1 MRNDDKASLFDS
13 DVPLVLRRRESYGLD
28 YANILSTEI
37 ELYGN
42 TGLIDCKNPKI
53 VFTIKDYPEKFLR
66 YEIIKDMGGGGNG
79 LFNKNALEKINKL
92 CPNDIQ
98 AFNVTIINDPKLKK
112 SFENNDYYLFNVVH
126 RIDALDEEK
135 SEIEN
140 IDIGG
145 GKYYPR
151 ITKYVYKNDFWA
163 KHLIVKDQTYGTTL
177 WHPRLA
183 REFKTAK
190 GIKFITAEG
199 GIDAE

>member
-13 DVPLVLRRRESYGLD
+13 DTPLQLWSRESYGLNW
-28 YANILSTEI
+28 ANILSTEI

-42 TGLIDCKNPKI
+42 TGLIDFKNPKI

-66 YEIIKDMGGGGNG
+66 YEIINDMGGGDNG

-112 SFENNDYYLFNVVH
+112 SFENKDYYLFNVVH
-126 RIDALDEEK
+126 RIDALDEERSIIRHWK
-135 SEIEN
+135 FSDGTPTFD
-140 IDIGG
+140 ID
-145 GKYYPR
+145 KHAF
-151 ITKYVYKNDFWA
+151 KNDFWA
-163 KHLIVKDQTYGTTL
+163 GHLIVKDQTCGRTL

-199 GIDAE
+199 GIDAV

>member
-1 MRNDDKASLFDS
+1 M
-13 DVPLVLRRRESYGLD
+13 
-28 YANILSTEI
+28 
-37 ELYGN
+37 
-42 TGLIDCKNPKI
+42 
-53 VFTIKDYPEKFLR
+53 KDYPEKFLR
-66 YEIIKDMGGGGNG
+66 YEIINDMGGGDNG
-79 LFNKNALEKINKL
+79 LFNESALEKINKL

-126 RIDALDEEK
+126 RIDALDEER

-145 GKYYPR
+145 GKHYR
-151 ITKYVYKNDFWA
+151 RVNKYVYKKNFWA
-163 KHLIVKDQTYGTTL
+163 EHLIVKNQMGGRTL

-183 REFKTAK
+183 REFKNAK